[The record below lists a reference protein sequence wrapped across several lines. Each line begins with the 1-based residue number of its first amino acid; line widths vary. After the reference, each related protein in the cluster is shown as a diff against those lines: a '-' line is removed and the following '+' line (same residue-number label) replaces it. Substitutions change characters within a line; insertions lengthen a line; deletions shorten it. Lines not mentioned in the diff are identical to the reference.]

1 MRQNRTLQKAVS
13 ALLVTTLLV
22 GVTGCYGSF
31 AVTQKVHQFNDE
43 VSDNEWFEEVVF
55 LVFAALPVY
64 GLAITIDALIV
75 NSIEFWTGETPMGG
89 AAGDGAAGDGA
100 AGG

>member
-1 MRQNRTLQKAVS
+1 MRQNRILQKAIS

-31 AVTQKVHQFNDE
+31 AVTQKVHQVNDE
-43 VSDNEWFEEVVF
+43 VSDNKWVDEVVF

-64 GLAITIDALIV
+64 GIATVIDALIV
-75 NSIEFWTGETPMGG
+75 NSIEFWTGENPMDGG
-89 AAGDGAAGDGA
+89 DGDGAE
-100 AGG
+100 GG

>member
-1 MRQNRTLQKAVS
+1 MRQNGTLQKAIG

-31 AVTQKVHQFNDE
+31 AVTQKVHQVNDE
-43 VSDNEWFEEVVF
+43 VSDNDWVDEVVF

-64 GLAITIDALIV
+64 GLAVTIDALIV
-75 NSIEFWTGETPMGG
+75 NSIEFWTGENPMDGG
-89 AAGDGAAGDGA
+89 GDGGGDGAE
-100 AGG
+100 GG